1 MNGDNN
7 MSIQQAQQLEQ
18 MKRQLLANMLTKEAF
33 ERLGR
38 VRTVNPGLAGQAEL
52 YLLQLYQAG
61 RLKQKITDSKIRE
74 VLNVL
79 SEKKGFNIKRK

>member
-1 MNGDNN
+1 MSGET

-18 MKRQLLANMLTKEAF
+18 MKRQLLGNVLSKEAF

-61 RLKQKITDSKIRE
+61 RLKQKITDEKMRD

-79 SEKKGFNIKRK
+79 SNSSTHFNIKRK

>member
-1 MNGDNN
+1 MSGDNA
-7 MSIQQAQQLEQ
+7 MSVQQAQQLEQ
-18 MKRQLLANMLTKEAF
+18 MKRQLLTTMLSKEAF

-52 YLLQLYQAG
+52 YLLQLYQTG
-61 RLKQKITDSKIRE
+61 RLKQKITDEKMRE

-79 SEKKGFNIKRK
+79 SNSTGFNIKRK

>member
-1 MNGDNN
+1 MNGDNV
-7 MSIQQAQQLEQ
+7 MSIKQAQQLEQ

-38 VRTVNPGLAGQAEL
+38 VRSVNPDLAGQAEL
-52 YLLQLYQAG
+52 YLLQLYQTG
-61 RLKQKITDSKIRE
+61 RLKQKITDGKMRE

-79 SEKKGFNIKRK
+79 SEKTSFNIKRK

>member
-1 MNGDNN
+1 MSGET

-18 MKRQLLANMLTKEAF
+18 MKRQLLGNVLSKEAF

-61 RLKQKITDSKIRE
+61 RLKQKITDQKMRD

-79 SEKKGFNIKRK
+79 SNSSTHFNIKRK

>member
-1 MNGDNN
+1 MNSEEIDL
-7 MSIQQAQQLEQ
+7 QQMQQLEQ
-18 MKRQLLANMLTKEAF
+18 MKRQLLSAMLTKDAF

-52 YLLQLYQAG
+52 HLLQLYQAG
-61 RLKQKITDSKIRE
+61 RLKQKITDEKMRE

-79 SEKKGFNIKRK
+79 SDRKDFNIKRK